1 MKIITS
7 IETILLTQGQLFM
20 DHFHLC
26 TNSPAHTDITKMSQI
41 SDTCISIVHP
51 GEDRKFTGNNIVI
64 KI

>member
-1 MKIITS
+1 
-7 IETILLTQGQLFM
+7 M

-26 TNSPAHTDITKMSQI
+26 TNSPANTDITKMSQI